1 MLTKNQVKSCLS
13 GEYTAIPPAHFFWF
27 DGDFIKL
34 NPSLFA
40 EMRNQYTDDFIQTC
54 PLLEK
59 RAPDPALSP
68 GEFTDEWGC
77 RFCHAPSGV
86 GSHPTVP
93 IVTTLDDWETYLEN
107 YQPLIRA
114 DSFGKNAAEIVR
126 ANADKYIT
134 MNIWRT
140 FYERMY
146 MLHGMEELWMDLA
159 EENELFL
166 RLLRD
171 LKDFT
176 IRAIQEAA
184 KTGVDCVYLA
194 DDWGMQD
201 RLQISPESWKKYFKP
216 AYADMIDT
224 IHGFGMDA
232 WMHSC
237 GCIDRIVPEFIDIH
251 LDVIGNLQTAAVDLR
266 TLSEHYRGKI
276 TFFGGLDVQTN
287 LTAGTPDSIRRE
299 VADITAMFT
308 PHEGRYIYAP
318 SNSIMPETPAENVRS
333 LFEAMDYYRR
343 AL

>member
-1 MLTKNQVKSCLS
+1 MLTKEQIKSCLS
-13 GEYTAIPPAHFFWF
+13 GEYTAISPAHFFWF

-34 NPSLFA
+34 NLSFVA
-40 EMRNQYTDDFIQTC
+40 EMRNKYADDFIQTF
-54 PLLEK
+54 PHLKK
-59 RAPDPALSP
+59 RAPDPVLSA

-86 GSHPTVP
+86 GAHPTVP
-93 IVTTLDDWETYLEN
+93 IINTLDDWEVYIDK
-107 YQPLIRA
+107 YQPLIV
-114 DSFGKNAAEIVR
+114 SEHFGTKAAETVE
-126 ANADKYIT
+126 ANPDIYIT

-146 MLHGMEELWMDLA
+146 MLHGMEELWMDLS

-166 RLLRD
+166 RLLGD

-176 IRAIQEAA
+176 IRAIREAA

-201 RLQISPESWKKYFKP
+201 RLQISPESWKQYFKP

-224 IHGFGMDA
+224 AHGLGLDV
-232 WMHSC
+232 WIHSC
-237 GCIDRIVPEFIDIH
+237 GCIDSIVPEFIDIQ
-251 LDVIGNLQTAAVDLR
+251 LDVIGNLQTAAVDLKA
-266 TLSEHYRGKI
+266 LSEHYKGKI
-276 TFFGGLDVQTN
+276 TFFGGLDVQRN

-299 VADITAMFT
+299 VADISGLFT
-308 PHEGRYIYAP
+308 PHEGKYIYAP
-318 SNSIMPETPAENVRS
+318 SNSIMPETPVENVCA

-343 AL
+343 SL